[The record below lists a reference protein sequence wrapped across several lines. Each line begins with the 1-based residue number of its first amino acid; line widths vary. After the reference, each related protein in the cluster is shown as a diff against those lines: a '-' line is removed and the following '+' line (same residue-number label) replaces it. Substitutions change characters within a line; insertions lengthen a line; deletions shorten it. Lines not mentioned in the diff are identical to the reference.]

1 MAKKTGA
8 LIALV
13 TVVALVDG
21 VRTVY
26 ESGDEVKGLHP
37 KDVENL
43 ILAGSIEDQSATE
56 RAEKAAER
64 EQAKADAEFA
74 AARQAVQAHQE
85 TIAAP
90 PTQSTGGEVAK
101 T

>member
-21 VRTVY
+21 VRTIY
-26 ESGDEVKGLHP
+26 EPGDEVKGLHP
-37 KDVENL
+37 KDVETL
-43 ILAGSIEDQSATE
+43 ILAGSIEDQSVRE
-56 RAEKAAER
+56 KAEKAAER

-74 AARQAVQAHQE
+74 AARAAVQAHQE
-85 TIAAP
+85 TIATP
-90 PTQSTGGEVAK
+90 PAAASGGDAAK

>member
-21 VRTVY
+21 VRTIY
-26 ESGDEVKGLHP
+26 EPGDEVKGLHP
-37 KDVENL
+37 KDVETL

-56 RAEKAAER
+56 KAEKAAER
-64 EQAKADAEFA
+64 SQAAADAEFA
-74 AARQAVQAHQE
+74 AARAAVQQQQE
-85 TIAAP
+85 TIAPAADA
-90 PTQSTGGEVAK
+90 AK
-101 T
+101 A